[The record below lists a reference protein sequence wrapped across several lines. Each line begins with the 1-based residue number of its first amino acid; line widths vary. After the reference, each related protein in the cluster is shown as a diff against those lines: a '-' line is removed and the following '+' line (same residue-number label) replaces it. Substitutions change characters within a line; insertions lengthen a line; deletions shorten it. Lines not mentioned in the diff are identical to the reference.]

1 MNAAKPFKA
10 IITDVIDLSPT
21 TKNFRLE
28 IIDEKIKKEF
38 NFMPGQFIIIDF
50 KVKDEDGK
58 EKFVKRSFSIASSP
72 EDKGYIDLCIKLT
85 LDGKITP
92 ILFQKEIGTVLD
104 CSGAYGNFF
113 YQHSEGRQVIFSMVN
128 VSKTIPTNQK
138 AILKDIKIDV
148 GEFVSYFIKRKNDS
162 SNSFVTLFFSFRGS
176 KQFLYKK
183 ELEDYENKH
192 TNKFKIITSNTDMNE
207 KKWKGLYGRMQEHL
221 PVFINNCDNK
231 DVYICGPPEFVTE
244 IENKLIYLGFTKNQ
258 IKKEVWD

>member
-113 YQHSEGRQVIFSMVN
+113 YQHSEGRQVIFVAGGTGIAPIRSM
-128 VSKTIPTNQK
+128 IRH
-138 AILKDIKIDV
+138 
-148 GEFVSYFIKRKNDS
+148 FIKRKNDS